1 MSDYREESEKAK
13 QVKRGV
19 IEQREKIPSTG
30 KDGPKVWILECV
42 MGSLIFNFT
51 HIKKYDKLTKVQRAA
66 ESLSKQ
72 KYYTRI
78 RYWHKDQPDIIT
90 EVKNASSTS

>member
-30 KDGPKVWILECV
+30 KDCPKVWILECI
-42 MGSLIFNFT
+42 MRSLNFEFT
-51 HIKKYDKLTKVQRAA
+51 HVKKYDKLTKVQRAA
-66 ESLSKQ
+66 ESLAKQ
-72 KYYTRI
+72 KYYSRI

-90 EVKNASSTS
+90 EVKNAS